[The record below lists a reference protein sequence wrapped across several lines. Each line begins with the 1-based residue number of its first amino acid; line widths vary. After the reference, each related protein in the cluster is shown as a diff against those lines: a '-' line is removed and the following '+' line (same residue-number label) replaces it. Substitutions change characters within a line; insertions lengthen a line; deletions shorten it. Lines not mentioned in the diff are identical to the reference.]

1 MNTGK
6 RKLGNRIISVF
17 LALLLLFTMIPAN
30 ALSVA
35 AMSGEP
41 SSVGDESATTA
52 EETTEKTDETTTEG
66 EKTPEESTTAEESTT
81 KETESEPQPEDNH
94 LKIVVKDTLGNPI
107 SGVSVT
113 IGSDTLTTDSNGV
126 ADFGEKEDGSY
137 SVVVSKE
144 GYIETIESI
153 TNGDVHRFEIIL
165 SSDTAEAS
173 DVEMKGTV
181 TADGVVN
188 NDAVASVT
196 VYDLTNSTS
205 EELALDSAGAFS
217 VFLTV
222 GARYKITVTPK
233 NEKAFAPV
241 SKEFTATESIA
252 SEYASYN
259 LISEK
264 YTVTLNGKTV
274 GQYKYGEKC
283 TADIGRT
290 GYTVEAGS
298 VDVTENGTKIAYD
311 RDGDTVSFNVTGDTV
326 ITASYTYTA
335 SFKIDGK
342 GDIVID
348 DEKKKENIDITK
360 NDGETVRYTINADA
374 GYYIKSLTVDGDAV
388 SVPGEKTTYS
398 GTVNKNSQI
407 SVVFGEIQYKVTI
420 AISNSAEKKGSASVS
435 VDAAEL
441 VSVNDSGE
449 DGSNSKVY
457 TVGIKNFADNKHT
470 LTLKTQVKDKYV
482 LEYSVGGA
490 QRKEVQNNEIVL
502 GNIKEDTTVNL
513 YVVPVAY
520 TLTYVDPLASESV
533 TEVEFTVESGE
544 FTLPSPNKKG
554 YTFIGWS
561 EAVPDGFTK
570 DTKGLLNGKY
580 DYEKFSGDTTLYAV
594 YTINAADAKA
604 KSVVTYLNKAEDK
617 AVEYSY
623 STDSDKKVTDEIS
636 DAWFGNDVTVEL
648 TTLEGVELTAVGT
661 DEGKE
666 PITYTV
672 DENNR
677 FVLKTVDG
685 ECVSTAVEI
694 SGSITHKCTVAETEV
709 AIEYAAEKSTF
720 TVQRDA
726 VAPDFE
732 VKNNTQ
738 TNADEMKASDKDSG
752 LKAVEYAVIST
763 NAPLYKD
770 ILEKVENKDFG
781 YVESLKEKLRAE
793 TWNEITADEDS
804 VYRHSY
810 TLTDD
815 IYVVYR
821 AVDEAGNDVYSSFDL
836 TVPKIDS
843 VKYSFT
849 DNAGSH
855 EVSEGSVY
863 TSGNVTFEVTVSDRR
878 LFYIDKSN
886 ENYTYNGCKLVI
898 YERGNSTNDIVLD
911 DTTAVEKWS
920 PFKDKWVA
928 TFTVD
933 KDSEAFKNL
942 LDKELTFA
950 VTAEDQAGN
959 KAVSY
964 TDSAKIVFVETKAP
978 EITVDYQ
985 YANGEQKLNAACA
998 AGEKLF
1004 SSEDVVACIEVGKDN
1019 FDPYANGDSAASVV
1033 VKVDGKVAGDVS
1045 WTKTSEKWT
1054 AEVPVADEGEHVVTV
1069 EATSQAGTAASYTS
1083 GSIVIDKTA
1092 PEIKI
1097 EYSNTQND
1105 VYSDGESSFNNG
1117 NKDTLTAT
1125 ITVSDNYLRPVTGEG
1140 QKTKAVV
1147 KVGDTQ
1153 KEVTW
1158 NETDTVWTT
1167 SVELTKEEGA
1177 YTLTA
1182 EAADQAGNG
1191 KTESST
1197 FCNDNTAPE
1206 VTGVSL
1212 SYAQGNKILNIL
1224 TFGIFFNDVVK
1235 VTVSAQDG
1243 SEAYCSGL
1251 KTIELL
1257 FNDKADNMTADV
1269 FTAGEDESL
1278 VAEFTIPEE
1287 TLEGLPNNW
1296 ENNLGVRVTD
1306 QVGNENELKINE
1318 VDENDGIDTD
1328 SVLYETNKPTSS
1340 ISFEKYVAE
1349 GREWLMINE
1358 SVKIS
1363 VTDIAEGELCSG
1375 IDEVRITVAGGGNT
1389 VTLASDDFS
1398 GNDTIEKS
1406 HEYTFDYKQFEP
1418 GKNEITVVVIDNAG
1432 NENEETVYTV
1442 YKDKAAPDITCDTAN
1457 ADVFYSGAGKLW
1469 VKNNKNI
1476 EIHVKDAVFEGD
1488 TDKEFTSGLK
1498 KASVSVGETEV
1509 ANLTADGTLVVEYG
1523 DLADGKNVITVN
1535 TVDNSGNTNSATY
1548 IVYKDVDAPV
1558 FTYDTTDADVFYP
1571 ADGKLWVK
1579 DGKAFKI
1586 SAADEVIDDDT
1597 ENARTSGLK
1606 NAKVTVTNNGEVIKE
1621 YSEDTGIFTV
1631 EYTELT
1637 AGENIITITARDNA
1651 DNESTETVT
1660 VYKDTDAPVFNSVK
1674 FAYVEKNRILNVLT
1688 FGIFFNAK
1696 VVVTVGC
1703 SDSASG
1709 VNNVELLNG
1718 TEVLGTGTLTDEGY
1732 VFEIPNK
1739 EADGT
1744 DWEAI
1749 LSVRA
1754 TDNVGNTSDAKP
1766 VNEIDE
1772 NDDVKN
1778 NNAVYET
1785 NKPTSSISFEKYV
1798 AEGREWLMV
1807 NESVKITVTDI
1818 AEDKLCSGIDEVRI
1832 TVTGGGKTVTL
1843 ASDDFSGND
1852 TIEKSHEYTFD
1863 YESFAA
1869 GKNEITVVVIDNA
1882 GNENE
1887 KTVYTVY
1894 KDEAEPVITCDTA
1907 NADVFYSGA
1916 GKLWVMNNKNIEI
1929 NVKDAVID
1937 GDTEMQFTSGLKE
1950 ASVSVGETEVDN
1962 LTADGTLVV
1971 EYGDLAEGQN
1981 TITVN
1986 TVDNSGNTNSAEYT
2000 VYKDITVPVFTYDT
2014 TDEKVFYHDNRVQ
2027 ENPKLWLMKEKDI
2040 SIDVK
2045 DAVFA
2050 DDTENTR
2057 TSGLKIAK
2065 VTVSQPEGT
2074 VSREYS
2080 STTGEFTVKY
2090 ADLTPGE
2097 NTVTIYACDNSGY
2110 EITQTITVYKDVYE
2124 PTIDAISIEP
2134 SENADSP
2141 VRKILNK
2148 LTFGIFF
2155 NAKVK
2160 VMLECNDAEP
2170 SAGIKQVVLLYNDGK
2185 DTITGEYKGSVYVFE
2200 LPDGKSAEQWTAE
2213 LSASAV
2219 DHVGNTCATTPIKDI
2234 KTGDLDDIYSDT
2246 VLYEKKA
2253 PTITYDYADYAKD
2266 TDNNSL
2272 YFDTATKTY
2281 WMIKDGTI
2289 DIAVDDNKN
2298 NEIDKKFVSGLNNV
2312 TVKISGTVDGEKAEK
2327 DLVSESYSDSYTV
2340 NKTYTVSYD
2349 DLYEGKNVITVRA
2362 EDNSCNISE
2371 TITDNSAKE
2380 TTIVIY
2386 KDSKDPTING
2396 VKIYRAE
2403 QVNGENRIITRRS
2416 YGNFYNGAVRIA
2428 VSLLDEKFSSGI
2440 ESLSLKYVYTD
2451 ENGKKGTIDG
2461 VMETKADDKEQAKKD
2476 AKKEAENEDKVLN
2489 AADTKEDVTA
2499 EYTFTLEPLTKKDKD
2514 GNDVLV
2520 DTEGYLVITVVD
2532 NTGNSYTF
2540 DDNTGK
2546 EDDAWPL
2553 DTDGDDAK
2561 SNILVNSLMFE
2572 NNKVT
2577 FEAALSDA
2585 TYSCDNRDNETDNHL
2600 WYKNTDVN
2608 YTVTVRDTLD
2618 RDSGL
2623 LNSGL
2628 KSVKIVVKNA
2638 NGETTAVDVN
2648 LGNSKD
2654 DKEPV
2659 YEETYDFNLKDNG
2672 GAEGQNIIT
2681 VTSVDNSNNS
2691 SSHSVTLYIDET
2703 RPVVDFFS
2711 FKGVNGNQELTY
2723 DKCKTVT
2730 KTDYGYFFS
2739 KDTEVTVYVS
2749 DKCPSSGIS
2758 KVYFVAIPA
2767 ENAKPSTSMDT
2778 AQSLV
2783 TECCVKGTENGG
2795 IYSASATFKVKAN
2808 FKGQIYA
2815 YVEDNV
2821 GYTSLDMSKT
2831 GYDQWVRPDG
2841 LIVETQAMHNQ
2852 MSEHIKIEILST
2864 PVTYLNGS
2872 KNPLFAG
2879 DVKLRLSV
2887 DDSYSGI
2894 REVTYNVVA
2903 GHDTGKN
2910 FTETLVTKNGTRGW
2924 TSESD
2929 INLTTFLSKEI
2940 TVSNNSNDIKIYLS
2954 MVDNSGNVTTNEND
2968 PLVIS
2973 IDKDAPEV
2981 SVSFTPDDS
2990 GDDAEFTGFFKTDR
3004 TMTVK
3009 VKERNFSKDLV
3020 KITATADERP
3030 YAIAPDFD
3038 KGVEVVENGIQY
3050 FIYTMTYVF
3059 HNDADYT
3066 FAIAASD
3073 KAENKTADE
3082 QVNYGSAAAKTVA
3095 KKFTVDQTLPEIT
3108 VNISGQK
3115 GKDIYYKGDV
3125 TVEVTVVEHNYEEG
3139 RYNAVFTMRNPQ
3151 SGVPE
3156 KVSMPTPSISGGGDV
3171 WHHTY
3176 VFTMEYMSNLESIKV
3191 VDMAGNEKDTYN
3203 GNYAGEDFV
3212 VDKTDPTIQFFTN
3225 SDMQNKLDRTAT
3237 KSKTVTPY
3245 IVIKDTNLDVYDEGD
3260 YDIQLKGN
3268 YNGPGLSGKED
3279 YTFSYIRDPFDPT
3292 VLTIGFNNF
3301 ANKEDVDDIYTFTIT
3316 AVDKAGCVT
3325 TESVIF
3331 SVNRYGSTFMVSEDT
3346 EVLLS
3351 KYYTNSPQD
3360 ISIVQINAAEIS
3372 DQRVSV
3378 TKNGI
3383 ASDLTQGE
3391 DYTVTNKA
3399 PGTKATTG
3407 EKNTDSNWY
3416 ESTYII
3422 NKDNFNDE
3430 GIYSVTVY
3438 SKDTAKSVLTS
3449 ATSKRTMY
3457 LFKDTQRNDKAVL
3470 VDEKALEAPV
3480 NFQIDK
3486 TAPTASIVD
3495 IEDGKQYFTGSK
3507 EFTVYADDSV
3517 SLKDAVISIDGE
3529 SQTYSAEEIKSGVTQ
3544 VIQKDDAGKF
3554 QTIKVEAHD
3563 TAGNVYTSEASIQ
3576 VTTNIPAWFAENEIA
3591 QITVAIVALMLII
3604 FIIIIMKRRKSR
3616 DK

>member
-94 LKIVVKDTLGNPI
+94 LKIVVKDTLGSPI
-107 SGVSVT
+107 SGASVR
-113 IGSDTLTTDSNGV
+113 IGSEVITTDGNGV

-217 VFLTV
+217 AFLTV

-252 SEYASYN
+252 SEYTSYN

-283 TADIGRT
+283 TADIGRA

-298 VDVTENGTKIAYD
+298 VDVTENGTKISYD

-709 AIEYAAEKSTF
+709 AIEYAAEKSAF
-720 TVQRDA
+720 TVKRDA

-843 VKYSFT
+843 VKYTYT

-855 EVSEGSVY
+855 EVSEGSIY

-1004 SSEDVVACIEVGKDN
+1004 SSDDVVACIEVGKDN

-1105 VYSDGESSFNNG
+1105 VYSDGESLFNNG

-1125 ITVSDNYLRPVTGEG
+1125 ITVSDNYLRPVTGEA

-1153 KEVTW
+1153 QEVTW
-1158 NETDTVWTT
+1158 TETDTEWTT

-1177 YTLTA
+1177 YTLTV

-1235 VTVSAQDG
+1235 VTVSAKDG

-1278 VAEFTIPEE
+1278 VAEFTIPQE

-1306 QVGNENELKINE
+1306 QVGNKNELKINE

-1375 IDEVRITVAGGGNT
+1375 IDEVRITVTGGGKT
-1389 VTLASDDFS
+1389 VELASDDFS
-1398 GNDTIEKS
+1398 GNETIE
-1406 HEYTFDYKQFEP
+1406 
-1418 GKNEITVVVIDNAG
+1418 N
-1432 NENEETVYTV
+1432 
-1442 YKDKAAPDITCDTAN
+1442 
-1457 ADVFYSGAGKLW
+1457 
-1469 VKNNKNI
+1469 
-1476 EIHVKDAVFEGD
+1476 
-1488 TDKEFTSGLK
+1488 
-1498 KASVSVGETEV
+1498 
-1509 ANLTADGTLVVEYG
+1509 
-1523 DLADGKNVITVN
+1523 
-1535 TVDNSGNTNSATY
+1535 
-1548 IVYKDVDAPV
+1548 
-1558 FTYDTTDADVFYP
+1558 
-1571 ADGKLWVK
+1571 
-1579 DGKAFKI
+1579 
-1586 SAADEVIDDDT
+1586 
-1597 ENARTSGLK
+1597 
-1606 NAKVTVTNNGEVIKE
+1606 
-1621 YSEDTGIFTV
+1621 
-1631 EYTELT
+1631 
-1637 AGENIITITARDNA
+1637 
-1651 DNESTETVT
+1651 
-1660 VYKDTDAPVFNSVK
+1660 
-1674 FAYVEKNRILNVLT
+1674 
-1688 FGIFFNAK
+1688 
-1696 VVVTVGC
+1696 
-1703 SDSASG
+1703 
-1709 VNNVELLNG
+1709 
-1718 TEVLGTGTLTDEGY
+1718 
-1732 VFEIPNK
+1732 
-1739 EADGT
+1739 
-1744 DWEAI
+1744 
-1749 LSVRA
+1749 
-1754 TDNVGNTSDAKP
+1754 
-1766 VNEIDE
+1766 
-1772 NDDVKN
+1772 
-1778 NNAVYET
+1778 
-1785 NKPTSSISFEKYV
+1785 
-1798 AEGREWLMV
+1798 
-1807 NESVKITVTDI
+1807 
-1818 AEDKLCSGIDEVRI
+1818 
-1832 TVTGGGKTVTL
+1832 
-1843 ASDDFSGND
+1843 
-1852 TIEKSHEYTFD
+1852 SHEYTFD

-1887 KTVYTVY
+1887 EPAYTVY
-1894 KDEAEPVITCDTA
+1894 KDVEAPDITCDTA
-1907 NADVFYSGA
+1907 NADVFYNGA
-1916 GKLWVMNNKNIEI
+1916 GKLWVMKGESIKI
-1929 NVKDAVID
+1929 DVKDAAIDGDTDKEFTSGLKEASAKVGDTVVSTLTADGTLVVEYDALAKGENIITVNTVDNSGNTNSATYTVYKDVDAPTITCDTESTDVFYHEESKLWVMKGESIKIDVKEVVID
-1937 GDTEMQFTSGLKE
+1937 GDTEMQYTSGLKE
-1950 ASVSVGETEVDN
+1950 ASVSVGATEVDN

-2074 VSREYS
+2074 VSREYI

-2170 SAGIKQVVLLYNDGK
+2170 SAGIKQVALLYNDGK
-2185 DTITGEYKGSVYVFE
+2185 DTITGKYEGSVYVFE
-2200 LPDGKSAEQWTAE
+2200 LPDDKSADQWTAE

-2327 DLVSESYSDSYTV
+2327 DLVTESYSDSYTV

-2461 VMETKADDKEQAKKD
+2461 VMETKADDKAEAKKGG
-2476 AKKEAENEDKVLN
+2476 KKEAENEDKVLN

-2499 EYTFTLEPLTKKDKD
+2499 EYTFMLEPLTKKDKD

-2540 DDNTGK
+2540 DNNTGK

-2691 SSHSVTLYIDET
+2691 SSHSVTLYVDET

-3030 YAIAPDFD
+3030 YAIAPGFD

-3325 TESVIF
+3325 TESVVF

-3360 ISIVQINAAEIS
+3360 ISIVQINAAEIN

-3457 LFKDTQRNDKAVL
+3457 LFKDTQRSDKAVL

-3486 TAPTASIVD
+3486 TVPTASIVD

-3529 SQTYSAEEIKSGVTQ
+3529 SQTYSAEEIKAGVTQ